1 MKKVFLLIALTLS
14 FLSCSNDDNEKESP
28 INFKTVKVIVTRTSS
43 NISLFE
49 GGTILTIPL
58 DLLNSKYNI
67 DDFDQVLE
75 NDGKVMLT
83 KLNNPLSTK
92 QEFTLKQKNVNIQIL
107 DTPQLLD
114 EFDLETDSFDLET
127 KIEILVDGQIIKSQ
141 TFIFDANNTN
151 MNLIQYSE

>member
-28 INFKTVKVIVTRTSS
+28 INYKAIKVIVTRTSS

-58 DLLNSKYNI
+58 DLLNSKYNTN
-67 DDFDQVLE
+67 DFDQVLE

-83 KLNNPLSTK
+83 KLNDPLSNK
-92 QEFTLKQKNVNIQIL
+92 QEFSLKQKTVDIQVL

-114 EFDLETDSFDLET
+114 EVDIESDNFDLET
-127 KIEILVDGQIIKSQ
+127 KIEILVDGQIVKSQ
-141 TFIFDANNTN
+141 TFIFDVDNTN